1 MSGSSTLINDDIKKE
16 IKNRLRGI
24 TSIIGIGNIMRG
36 DDGCGP
42 KLIEN
47 LKNRNIGAHLFD
59 CGTVPENYIFPI
71 LSTSCDTIIL
81 VDAADF
87 AASPGSI
94 KVLSLNEISGSGL
107 STHNSSIRLFTDL
120 LMTGKDNLNIFAVS
134 IQPKGIAFG
143 ESLSDEVKSGIGTLT
158 DILTEALESQ

>member
-1 MSGSSTLINDDIKKE
+1 MSGPSVLANQELKADIRKR
-16 IKNRLRGI
+16 IRGI
-24 TSIIGIGNIMRG
+24 VAIVGIGNIMRG

-42 KLIEN
+42 KLIES
-47 LKNRNIGAHLFD
+47 LSRRRTKAHLFD

-87 AASPGSI
+87 GAKPGSM
-94 KVLSLNEISGSGL
+94 KALALDEISASGI

-120 LMTGKDNLNIFAVS
+120 LATGKDNLSIFAVS
-134 IQPKGIAFG
+134 IQPKKIAFG
-143 ESLSDEVKSGIGTLT
+143 DSLSDEVKLGIDALT
-158 DILTEALESQ
+158 DIFAEALAL

>member
-1 MSGSSTLINDDIKKE
+1 MKETDIIINGDIKAD
-16 IKNRLRGI
+16 IKSRLRGI
-24 TSIIGIGNIMRG
+24 VAVIGIGNIMRG

-47 LKNRNIGAHLFD
+47 LKNRNIKANLFD

-87 AASPGSI
+87 RAEAGSI
-94 KVLSLNEISGSGL
+94 KVLALNEISGSGI
-107 STHNSSIRLFTDL
+107 STHDSSIRLFTDL
-120 LMTGKDNLNIFAVS
+120 LATGRDNLNIFAVS
-134 IQPKGIAFG
+134 IQPKKIAFG
-143 ESLSDEVKSGIGTLT
+143 EPLSDEVKSGIDVLT
-158 DILTEALESQ
+158 GIFAEALA

>member
-1 MSGSSTLINDDIKKE
+1 LNGPDILINGDIKKE
-16 IKNRLRGI
+16 VKNRIRGI
-24 TSIIGIGNIMRG
+24 VAIIGIGNIMRG

-47 LKNRNIGAHLFD
+47 LKKRNIKAHLFD

-71 LSTSCDTIIL
+71 LSTSCETIIL

-87 AASPGSI
+87 AAAPGSI
-94 KVLSLNEISGSGL
+94 KVLSLNKISGSGL

-134 IQPKGIAFG
+134 IQPKKIAFG
-143 ESLSDEVKSGIGTLT
+143 ESLSDEVRSGIDALT
-158 DILTEALESQ
+158 DILTEASA

>member
-1 MSGSSTLINDDIKKE
+1 
-16 IKNRLRGI
+16 
-24 TSIIGIGNIMRG
+24 MRG

-47 LKNRNIGAHLFD
+47 LKNRQIRAHLFD

-81 VDAADF
+81 VDAADIG
-87 AASPGSI
+87 AAPGSI
-94 KVLSLNEISGSGL
+94 KVLPLDDLSHFGL

-134 IQPKGIAFG
+134 IQPKTIAFG
-143 ESLSDEVKSGIGTLT
+143 DSLSEEVKKGISVLT
-158 DILTEALESQ
+158 DIFTEALA

>member
-1 MSGSSTLINDDIKKE
+1 MKETDIIINGDIKAD
-16 IKNRLRGI
+16 IKSRLRGI
-24 TSIIGIGNIMRG
+24 VAVIGIGNIMRG

-47 LKNRNIGAHLFD
+47 LKNRNIKASLFD

-87 AASPGSI
+87 RAKAGSI
-94 KVLSLNEISGSGL
+94 KVLALNEISGSGI
-107 STHNSSIRLFTDL
+107 STHDSSIRLFTDL
-120 LMTGKDNLNIFAVS
+120 LATGRDNLNIFAVS
-134 IQPKGIAFG
+134 IQPKKIAFG
-143 ESLSDEVKSGIGTLT
+143 EPLSDEVKSGIDVLT
-158 DILTEALESQ
+158 GIFAEALA

>member
-1 MSGSSTLINDDIKKE
+1 MKNFNVSDIKS
-16 IKNRLRGI
+16 RVRGI
-24 TSIIGIGNIMRG
+24 VAIIGIGNIMRG

-42 KLIEN
+42 KVIEN
-47 LKNRNIGAHLFD
+47 LKKKNIKAHLFD

-81 VDAADF
+81 IDAADF
-87 AASPGSI
+87 GAMPGSI
-94 KVLSLNEISGSGL
+94 KALSLNEISGTGL

-134 IQPKGIAFG
+134 MQPKKIAFG
-143 ESLSDEVKSGIGTLT
+143 EALSDEVKSGIDTLT
-158 DILTEALESQ
+158 DIFTEALA

>member
-1 MSGSSTLINDDIKKE
+1 MKETDIIINGGIKADIKS
-16 IKNRLRGI
+16 RLRGI
-24 TSIIGIGNIMRG
+24 VAVIGIGNIMRG

-47 LKNRNIGAHLFD
+47 LKNRNIKANLFD

-87 AASPGSI
+87 RAKAGSI
-94 KVLSLNEISGSGL
+94 KVLALNEISGSGI
-107 STHNSSIRLFTDL
+107 STHDSSIRLFTDL
-120 LMTGKDNLNIFAVS
+120 LATGRDNLSIFAVS
-134 IQPKGIAFG
+134 IQPKKIAFG
-143 ESLSDEVKSGIGTLT
+143 EPLSDEVKSGIDVLT
-158 DILTEALESQ
+158 GIFAEALA

>member
-1 MSGSSTLINDDIKKE
+1 MKGPEVRTADIRNDIA
-16 IKNRLRGI
+16 NRARG
-24 TSIIGIGNIMRG
+24 TVAIIGIGNIMRG

-47 LKNRNIGAHLFD
+47 LKKKEIKAHLFD

-71 LSTSCDTIIL
+71 LSTSCDTVIL

-87 AASPGSI
+87 GAKPGSI
-94 KVLSLNEISGSGL
+94 KVIALEEISGAGL

-134 IQPKGIAFG
+134 IQPKSVAFG
-143 ESLSDEVKSGIGTLT
+143 EQMGEDVRTSVDNLSDIFTK
-158 DILTEALESQ
+158 ALA

>member
-1 MSGSSTLINDDIKKE
+1 MSGSDASINQEIKAE
-16 IKNRLRGI
+16 IKNRVRGI
-24 TSIIGIGNIMRG
+24 VAIIGIGNIMRG

-42 KLIEN
+42 KLIEG
-47 LKNRNIGAHLFD
+47 LSKTRTKAHLFD

-87 AASPGSI
+87 GAKPGSI
-94 KVLSLNEISGSGL
+94 KTLRLDEISASGI

-134 IQPKGIAFG
+134 IQPKKIAFG
-143 ESLSDEVKSGIGTLT
+143 DSLSDEVRLGIDTLT
-158 DILTEALESQ
+158 GIFAEALS

>member
-1 MSGSSTLINDDIKKE
+1 MKNSDTALNGDIKAE
-16 IKNRLRGI
+16 IKKRASGI
-24 TSIIGIGNIMRG
+24 VAIIGIGNIMRG

-47 LKNRNIGAHLFD
+47 LQKRDVKAHLFD

-71 LSTSCDTIIL
+71 LSTSCDTVIL
-81 VDAADF
+81 VDAADRKMK
-87 AASPGSI
+87 PGA
-94 KVLSLNEISGSGL
+94 LSVIALSEVSGSGL

-134 IQPKGIAFG
+134 IQPKQIAFG
-143 ESLSDEVKSGIGTLT
+143 EPLSDEVRSGIDTLA
-158 DILTEALESQ
+158 DIFTEALV